1 MLLKSCSKCGNL
13 IPYGQKYCEACT
25 KIVKTQRAERLV
37 QSRRDSNRRYNKGRD
52 PKYSAFYSSK
62 AWRRLARQR
71 IQDDGY
77 RCAKCG
83 AIATEVDHIEPVQTP
98 AGWDRRYDYD
108 NLQSLCV
115 RCHNEKHKRF
125 KKRK

>member
-13 IPYGQKYCEACT
+13 IPYGRKYCEACT
-25 KIVKTQRAERLV
+25 KIVQTQRAERLAK
-37 QSRRDSNRRYNKGRD
+37 SKRESNRRYNKGRD
-52 PKYSAFYSSK
+52 PRYTAFYRGK

-77 RCAKCG
+77 RCAQCG
-83 AIATEVDHIEPVQTP
+83 AIATEVDHIEPIQTP

-115 RCHNEKHKRF
+115 RCHNEKHNRF